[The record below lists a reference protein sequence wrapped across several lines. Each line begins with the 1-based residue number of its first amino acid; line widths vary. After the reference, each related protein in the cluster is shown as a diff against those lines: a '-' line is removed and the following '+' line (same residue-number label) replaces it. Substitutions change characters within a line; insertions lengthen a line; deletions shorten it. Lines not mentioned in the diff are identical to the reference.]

1 MFEAIRIARNNGVV
15 IFAAAGNEGG
25 NQSVSWPA
33 ALYSSGDL
41 VCISSSNDHGVQSG
55 FSPEVEHGRRICT
68 LGEGVPSCE
77 PDLSSSLGV
86 VHRSGTSFATPIA
99 AAIAAIVLAVMDKAD
114 YNSFEEDKELFL
126 PRLRTARG
134 MESVLCK
141 TCVAGSGWNNSKIS
155 YIAPWFF
162 VNVEDKILV
171 PKILDIL
178 KSIPESPFPLA
189 EEMTLV
195 PG

>member
-1 MFEAIRIARNNGVV
+1 MLESIRTARKNGVV

-25 NQSVSWPA
+25 NRDVFWPA
-33 ALYSSGDL
+33 ALYSSGD
-41 VCISSSNDHGVQSG
+41 VICISSSNDFGVQSG
-55 FSPEVEHGRRICT
+55 FNPEVEHGRRICT
-68 LGEGVPSCE
+68 LGEGVPSCQ
-77 PDLSSSLGV
+77 PDLSSSLQV

-114 YNSFEEDKELFL
+114 YGGFEEDKERLL

-141 TCVAGSGWNNSKIS
+141 TCVARSGSNSSGFS

-162 VNVEDKILV
+162 VDVEDKILV

-178 KSIPESPFPLA
+178 GSIPESPFPSA
-189 EEMTLV
+189 EQTTLV